1 MRERK
6 LERGVIIAEGG
17 KIIHTLRRLTTT
29 SSPGK
34 IEKFHDRSFFN
45 FGFCQLSFGLRVF
58 APAYIHLLGS
68 TPSAGVDE
76 IFRGKKLKQRPL
88 NGVKRRN

>member
-29 SSPGK
+29 SSSGK
-34 IEKFHDRSFFN
+34 IEKFHSFVLFQ
-45 FGFCQLSFGLRVF
+45 FRVLSTFFRIARFCPGIR
-58 APAYIHLLGS
+58 IHLLGS
-68 TPSAGVDE
+68 TYSAGVDE
-76 IFRGKKLKQRPL
+76 IFRGKKLK
-88 NGVKRRN
+88 